1 MEFPLLKASISQ
13 GSHLWGCPGSQDQ
26 WTVVAIVSRLSRAS
40 LLMALEAFRKGLCLY
55 VGWLKPSSLS
65 SQCLWGHLGP
75 YPHWYHV
82 SSCLCPDTNSR
93 VSESLRSVFPEIH
106 SDLASKEV
114 PGHILLDIDND
125 TESTALW
132 RKPLASLW
140 PSILWAEL
148 GQASLCPYRQ
158 NSESFQWEK
167 ESLTTQD
174 STPTARGEGKGPVL
188 KAEWPVSWRSWIV
201 LFYIGQKSCQKR

>member
-1 MEFPLLKASISQ
+1 MAPAAS
-13 GSHLWGCPGSQDQ
+13 
-26 WTVVAIVSRLSRAS
+26 
-40 LLMALEAFRKGLCLY
+40 RKRLCLC

-75 YPHWYHV
+75 YPHWYHA
-82 SSCLCPDTNSR
+82 SSCFCPDTNSR

-140 PSILWAEL
+140 PYILWAEL

-158 NSESFQWEK
+158 TVKAFSGGRKVWPRRTRLPRPEEK
-167 ESLTTQD
+167 V
-174 STPTARGEGKGPVL
+174 KGQYSKLNDLCREEVG
-188 KAEWPVSWRSWIV
+188 
-201 LFYIGQKSCQKR
+201 LFYIGRKSCQKW